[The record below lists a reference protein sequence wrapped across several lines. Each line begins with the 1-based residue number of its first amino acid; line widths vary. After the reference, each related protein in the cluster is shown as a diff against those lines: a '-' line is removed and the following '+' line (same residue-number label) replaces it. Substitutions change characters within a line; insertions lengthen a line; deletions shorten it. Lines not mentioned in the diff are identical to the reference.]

1 MVGDSLMRY
10 QYMALVYWIEFGE
23 PPPPG
28 PGEAN
33 SICNEWSWKGWFEHG
48 NKPKWQVYYQ
58 STTQLLKHEH
68 CDCYR
73 LHSNTVENRYY
84 RNPKFDAAV
93 SFLWWT
99 GRESLDPKGHWLWE
113 GSKIGASNCEP
124 GMCAPHQPP
133 IAWSGD
139 HGLWSAVSALQPTET
154 VINCGLWRDCIS
166 SPRKANQLANRVSCS
181 CCEHIGKCLL
191 ENHYFAKI

>member
-1 MVGDSLMRY
+1 
-10 QYMALVYWIEFGE
+10 
-23 PPPPG
+23 
-28 PGEAN
+28 
-33 SICNEWSWKGWFEHG
+33 
-48 NKPKWQVYYQ
+48 
-58 STTQLLKHEH
+58 
-68 CDCYR
+68 
-73 LHSNTVENRYY
+73 
-84 RNPKFDAAV
+84 V

-166 SPRKANQLANRVSCS
+166 SPRKANQLANRVAAANISGVVFWKTTTLQKSECLGCCLHHKRTCNSSQSCDYFLEDYQANADRILRAEHNWRIWDAAAALVQFGT
-181 CCEHIGKCLL
+181 CCNASTLYWNAIHPHCIVQTALNRDML
-191 ENHYFAKI
+191 QLF